1 VADDPQQ
8 TIRELKTLV
17 VEYTKQETLD
27 PLIGL
32 GRYAGFGVGGAV
44 LLGVGYLFVAM
55 GSLRILQTETGTTFT
70 GNWSWVPY
78 AIVVAGSAVIAGLI
92 YLLRVRRTKKR

>member
-1 VADDPQQ
+1 MADDPQQ

-32 GRYAGFGVGGAV
+32 GRYAGF
-44 LLGVGYLFVAM
+44 GVGYLFVAM